1 MIAIVHALVGA
12 SIASKVADPV
22 TGSALALTSHFI
34 MDCIPHW
41 DFGTHWRKRPKYM
54 TGVVASADTIIGITL
69 AYLLFAGKVSTPYLL
84 FAIILSLLPDWMET
98 PWYIFF
104 AAPKK
109 QKPGAKAGFFE
120 KLTFRIYKIENAFH
134 SKAEFPL
141 GVITQVVTLAFF
153 LLLLK

>member
-22 TGSALALTSHFI
+22 TGSALALTSHFF

-41 DFGTHWRKRPKYM
+41 DFGTHWRKRPKCM
-54 TGVVASADTIIGITL
+54 TGVVASLDTIIGITL
-69 AYLLFAGKVSTPYLL
+69 AYLLFGGKVSTPYLL
-84 FAIILSLLPDWMET
+84 FAVILSLLPDWMET

-104 AAPKK
+104 ATPQK
-109 QKPGAKAGFFE
+109 QKPSTKAGFFE
-120 KLTFRIYKIENAFH
+120 KLTFGIYKIENAFH
-134 SKAEFPL
+134 SKAKFPL
-141 GVITQVVTLAFF
+141 GIITQVVTLAFF